1 MSIKWIT
8 GFAQYLREQKIDV
21 PVAVVEEAIKM
32 QPHLELRDKDTFRL
46 TLRQIFIKDI
56 NLYEKYEIC
65 FEEYIKVRYQQILA
79 EIEGKKIEESANES
93 YAKIQQHL
101 SRQMGNQV
109 ENQAKN
115 NWLLNKLATKD
126 DELSKLYEMALN
138 NSLNENFDEVKE
150 MLNNTNNKKILAL
163 GEELVWKAMQNN
175 APHYVF
181 DSINKTVHTLLDLQS
196 TVFKVK
202 RRSEQFLSGH
212 KKDVHKG
219 LRKMIRTEA
228 DMLLERPIEEL
239 SKRQV
244 DKMRNQIENTAAQL
258 LNRYTK
264 LLRQTKKEDEIDLNK
279 TIENSMKTLGV
290 PFELGY
296 RSRKKNKTKIDLLI
310 DVSGS
315 VAKTAEF
322 LILFAYLIHKRFPN
336 QVRIFSFVGL
346 LDDVTHFFETSD
358 MECAVENT
366 LMKANIDYRGYS
378 NYGLAFQNYY
388 DEHMKNVNKDTVVF
402 ILGDARNNKNALNTD
417 VLKELNKITD
427 FVFWLN
433 SESKS
438 EWGKGDSKINR
449 YRKHCSFVTE
459 VTTVEKLLNA
469 LNEAAIYIEN
479 NKQKSNN

>member
-21 PVAVVEEAIKM
+21 PVAVVEEAIRI
-32 QPHLELRDKDTFRL
+32 QPYLELKDKDTFRH
-46 TLRQIFIKDI
+46 TLKQIFIKDVY
-56 NLYEKYEIC
+56 LYDKYEMC
-65 FEEYIKVRYQQILA
+65 FEEYIKVRYQQIIS

-101 SRQMGNQV
+101 SRQMGSQIDNHI
-109 ENQAKN
+109 KN
-115 NWLLNKLATKD
+115 DWVMSKLSSND

-138 NSLNENFDEVKE
+138 NTLNDNFEDVKE
-150 MLNNTNNKKILAL
+150 ILHHTNNKEILAV
-163 GEELVWKAMQNN
+163 GENLVWKAMQSN

-181 DSINKTVHTLLDLQS
+181 DSINRTVHTLLDLQS

-228 DMLLERPIEEL
+228 DRLLERPIEEL
-239 SKRQV
+239 SKRQI

-264 LLRQTKKEDEIDLNK
+264 ILRQTKKEDEIDLNK
-279 TIENSMKTLGV
+279 TIENSLKTLGV
-290 PFELGY
+290 PFEIGY
-296 RSRKKNKTKIDLLI
+296 RSKKKNKTKIDILL

-322 LILFAYLIHKRFPN
+322 LTLFAYLIHKRFPN

-402 ILGDARNNKNALNTD
+402 ILGDARNNKNSLNIE
-417 VLKELNKITD
+417 VLEELNEITD
-427 FVFWLN
+427 YVFWLN
-433 SESKS
+433 SEVESS
-438 EWGKGDSKINR
+438 WGKGDSKIKK
-449 YRKHCSFVTE
+449 YAKHCSFVKE
-459 VTTVEKLLNA
+459 VTSIEKLLNA
-469 LNEAAIYIEN
+469 LNDAAVFIEAS
-479 NKQKSNN
+479 KQKN